1 MTGIG
6 DQLPSQA
13 MFDTTIENS
22 KNNWQPANDDLT
34 CLPAEQASDEAT
46 EQPISMKVD
55 VSNFNKVKAFDPLQG
70 LNQITLTQTDIFN
83 KVYVSFLD
91 EDEIPKD

>member
-1 MTGIG
+1 
-6 DQLPSQA
+6 
-13 MFDTTIENS
+13 
-22 KNNWQPANDDLT
+22 
-34 CLPAEQASDEAT
+34 
-46 EQPISMKVD
+46 MKVD

-91 EDEIPKD
+91 EDEIPKDQMANYKALGA